1 MATKVKRSKRVW
13 DSVYDSADLTISS
26 KRQITIPAA
35 IARAIGLLPGDKL
48 VARLEDGAIILEH
61 RPKDLIE
68 LLDSFPPN
76 VYGRTKEEIDAY
88 IAEGRADR
96 ELPWPEASESTPK

>member
-1 MATKVKRSKRVW
+1 VTTKVKRAKGTV
-13 DSVYDSADLTISS
+13 DPIYDSSDLTVSS

-35 IARAIGLLPGDKL
+35 MARELGVLPGDKL
-48 VARLEDGAIILEH
+48 VARLENDVIVLKR

-68 LLDSFPPN
+68 FLDSFPPN

-96 ELPWPEASESTPK
+96 EFPWSEASESPDE

>member
-1 MATKVKRSKRVW
+1 MARELGV
-13 DSVYDSADLTISS
+13 
-26 KRQITIPAA
+26 
-35 IARAIGLLPGDKL
+35 LPGDKL
-48 VARLEDGAIILEH
+48 VARLKNDVIVLKR

-68 LLDSFPPN
+68 FLDSFPPN

-96 ELPWPEASESTPK
+96 ELPSPEAEQSTSE